1 MELETR
7 NTAAATAK
15 RKPTDVHS
23 SMLSNRTLLI
33 SQSFHRIL
41 WARGSMLNPLLR
53 LEVGPTLVSLLAL
66 SRPAIRM
73 AAPEIDWQDG
83 VVVSNEA
90 VAESKAT
97 RQLSIR
103 ATTPLEYKPGHIL
116 GLGFSHDGVDLK
128 GPYTVTR
135 SSDSQLDVV
144 YRIIPDGRKTPLMAS
159 MEAGAAVRFGGKF
172 GTPIEDGIAL
182 GVDRVVGIATGAG
195 LAPLVGYAERALRNA
210 DGPRIELFGG
220 FASLADVCCAK
231 ELDAL
236 AEAHPRKFS
245 WTACISKPMACTAV
259 NLMTSVGGARAS
271 GRVTRSV
278 PPLLRTTRDTHFHLI
293 GNGAFVKEFKAGCLE
308 AGVPEE
314 RVTTEIYFNGKA
326 EPDPDVVSLVAS
338 GLRKLD
344 AQVGPEVAVVSMG

>member
-1 MELETR
+1 MPTIVGDARPGGASTAAPPHDTELLESSTMELETR

-41 WARGSMLNPLLR
+41 WARGSFHRMLNPLR

-182 GVDRVVGIATGAG
+182 GVDRVVWHHSLGTPSARSATQ
-195 LAPLVGYAERALRNA
+195 
-210 DGPRIELFGG
+210 
-220 FASLADVCCAK
+220 
-231 ELDAL
+231 
-236 AEAHPRKFS
+236 
-245 WTACISKPMACTAV
+245 M
-259 NLMTSVGGARAS
+259 ARAS
-271 GRVTRSV
+271 SCLAALPASPMFAAPKSSTRSQK
-278 PPLLRTTRDTHFHLI
+278 LTRENSPGPH
-293 GNGAFVKEFKAGCLE
+293 
-308 AGVPEE
+308 
-314 RVTTEIYFNGKA
+314 
-326 EPDPDVVSLVAS
+326 AS
-338 GLRKLD
+338 PSRWR
-344 AQVGPEVAVVSMG
+344 ARRSTS

>member
-1 MELETR
+1 
-7 NTAAATAK
+7 
-15 RKPTDVHS
+15 
-23 SMLSNRTLLI
+23 MLVP
-33 SQSFHRIL
+33 
-41 WARGSMLNPLLR
+41 LNPML
-53 LEVGPTLVSLLAL
+53 VGPSLVSLLAL
-66 SRPAIRM
+66 SRPIRM

-83 VVVSNEA
+83 VVASNEA
-90 VAESKAT
+90 VADSKAT

-135 SSDSQLDVV
+135 SSDIQLDVV

-172 GTPIEDGIAL
+172 GTPIEDGVAP

-220 FASLADVCCAK
+220 FASLADICCAK

-236 AEAHPRKFS
+236 AEAHPSKFS

-259 NLMTSVGGARAS
+259 TSVGGARAS

-326 EPDPDVVSLVAS
+326 EPDPDVVSLVAIE
-338 GLRKLD
+338 LRKLD
-344 AQVGPEVAVVSMG
+344 AQVGAEVAVVSMG